1 MPLNRRKFLGRTA
14 ATSAGAALASAAAA
28 VPAEARGHG
37 RPRRRYAFTVMGTTD
52 LHGNVFNWDYFTD
65 AEFDDAAHND
75 VGLAKIS
82 TLVDQV
88 RKEKGRRNTLLIDAG
103 DTIQGT
109 QLSYYY
115 ARVDPITGEGGP
127 VHPMAQAMN
136 AIGYDAAALG
146 NHEFNYGI
154 PVLRKFEE
162 QCDFPLLGANA
173 LDAKT
178 LRPAFP
184 PYWMTRLRTPCG
196 RDVKVA
202 VLGLT
207 NPGIAIWDKVNVQGK
222 MTFPGLEE
230 QAAKWVP
237 RLRSMGADVV
247 IVSAHSG
254 TSGTSS
260 YGDQV
265 PYVENAAAL
274 VAEKVA
280 GIDAILVGH
289 AHVEI
294 PESRVVNKETGR
306 EVVLSEPLKW
316 GQRLTLFDFELEW
329 ERGRWQVASV
339 SAKVLNSNTA
349 EEDPRIVR
357 LLDAEHK
364 KVVGYVNQVIGTC
377 SAAMTA
383 TEAPY
388 KDAPIVDFINHVQA
402 ETVKAALAGT
412 EYADLPVLSQAS
424 CFSRTA
430 AIPAGEVTI
439 RQVAGLYP
447 FENTLEAR
455 VLTGAQ
461 LKDYLEFSAR
471 YYVQT
476 PAGGDVDPAKLTN
489 ASDIPDYNYDAVGG
503 LTYEI
508 DIAKAPGSR
517 IAELGFDGKP
527 VDEEARFVLAV
538 NNYRASGGGNFPHV
552 AAAKQVWANSEEIR
566 NTIIAWVQAKGT
578 IDVSRFGS
586 VDWKLVRAIARRRKA
601 LVAELLGRFGN
612 AASVRATPR
621 EPRSQPQTGPR
632 AGSGGAAALTPFRRA
647 AGTA

>member
-1 MPLNRRKFLGRTA
+1 MSLDRRTFLGSSA
-14 ATSAGAALASAAAA
+14 VAGAGAALVGGVAA
-28 VPAEARGHG
+28 PAEAHGHKPGHG
-37 RPRRRYAFTVMGTTD
+37 GHAPQRYSFTVLGTTD
-52 LHGNVFNWDYFTD
+52 LHGNALNWDYFTD
-65 AEFDDAAHND
+65 KEFDDAAHND

-82 TLVDQV
+82 TMVDGI
-88 RKEKGRRNTLLIDAG
+88 RRERGRRNTLLIDAG

-115 ARVDPITGEGGP
+115 AKVDPITAKHGP

-178 LRPAFP
+178 LRPAFA
-184 PYWMTRLRTPCG
+184 PYVIKKLRTPQG
-196 RDVKVA
+196 REVRVA

-237 RLRSMGADVV
+237 KLRSMGADVV

-254 TSGTSS
+254 ADGTSS

-274 VAEKVA
+274 VAEQVP

-294 PESRVVNKETGR
+294 PERRVVNKESGK

-316 GQRLTLFDFELEW
+316 GQRLTVFDFDLVW
-329 ERGRWQVASV
+329 ERGGWSVERVAS
-339 SAKVLNSNTA
+339 KVLNSNTA
-349 EEDPRIVR
+349 VEDKKITKM
-357 LLDAEHK
+357 LSGEHR
-364 KVVGYVNQVIGTC
+364 KVVAYVNQVIGT
-377 SAAMTA
+377 SSVTMAT
-383 TEAPY
+383 TEAAW
-388 KDAPIVDFINHVQA
+388 KDEPIIDLINHVQT
-402 ETVKAALAGT
+402 ETVKAALAGG
-412 EYADLPVLSQAS
+412 EWAALPVLSQAS

-430 AIPAGEVTI
+430 VIPAGDVTI
-439 RQVAGLYP
+439 KDAAGLYP

-455 VLTGAQ
+455 LLTGAQ
-461 LKDYLEFSAR
+461 ILEYLEFSAR

-476 PAGGDVDPAKLTN
+476 AAGAPVDPAKLTN
-489 ASDIPDYNYDAVGG
+489 AGNTPDYNYDAVSG

-508 DIAKAPGSR
+508 DIAKPAGSR
-517 IAELGFDGKP
+517 IVNLRFEGEALDP
-527 VDEEARFVLAV
+527 AARFVLAV
-538 NNYRASGGGNFPHV
+538 NNYRASGGGNFPQV
-552 AAAKQVWANSEEIR
+552 ATAQQVWANSDEIR
-566 NTIIAWVQAKGT
+566 NTIIAWVQAAGSV
-578 IDVSRFGS
+578 DPASFAS
-586 VDWKLVRAIARRRKA
+586 VDWKLTRD
-601 LVAELLGRFGN
+601 G
-612 AASVRATPR
+612 TPV
-621 EPRSQPQTGPR
+621 
-632 AGSGGAAALTPFRRA
+632 F
-647 AGTA
+647 